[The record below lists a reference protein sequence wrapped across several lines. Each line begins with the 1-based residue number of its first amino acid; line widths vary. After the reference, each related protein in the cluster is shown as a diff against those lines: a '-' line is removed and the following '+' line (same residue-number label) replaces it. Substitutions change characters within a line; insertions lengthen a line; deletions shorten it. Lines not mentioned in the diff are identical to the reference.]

1 MTNKSSDGSYCIRN
15 DATCPPVRIILKI
28 TAKYA
33 QRVRMCMC
41 VRCVRVC
48 VFVGMHSECSET
60 ETENTPRCTRY
71 AFQWAGYQRRIHP
84 IFHVGMHLFFFSL
97 SSSFPLFSLSHL
109 NFGRGFLRLIHT
121 CNTPQKCYADGKS
134 IRTNQLHFISAK
146 RAETRDAFHV
156 FLHAAISLCSF
167 VDVLRE
173 FFITIVIHF

>member
-1 MTNKSSDGSYCIRN
+1 MTNKSPDGSYCIRN

-41 VRCVRVC
+41 VRWVRVC
-48 VFVGMHSECSET
+48 VCVGMHSECSET

-97 SSSFPLFSLSHL
+97 SLSFPLFLSVSLKLWTRILKAHSYVQYPSKMPCQWKTHSCEPVA
-109 NFGRGFLRLIHT
+109 FYI
-121 CNTPQKCYADGKS
+121 GKTY
-134 IRTNQLHFISAK
+134 RNE
-146 RAETRDAFHV
+146 RRV
-156 FLHAAISLCSF
+156 
-167 VDVLRE
+167 
-173 FFITIVIHF
+173 